1 MTATRDGGL
10 TAGGPYDRPVPVF
23 LLASIGDDG
32 DLIVGAVAI
41 IIGLWLLLKVASFL
55 VRIAMILLVA
65 VGIYVLVA

>member
-1 MTATRDGGL
+1 M
-10 TAGGPYDRPVPVF
+10 PVF